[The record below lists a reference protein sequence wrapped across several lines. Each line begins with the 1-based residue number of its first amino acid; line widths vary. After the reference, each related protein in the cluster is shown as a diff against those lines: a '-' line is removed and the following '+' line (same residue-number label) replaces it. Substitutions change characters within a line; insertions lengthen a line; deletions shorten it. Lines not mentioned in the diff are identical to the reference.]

1 MPHLGPWEIV
11 AIVAVVLIIFGVGR
25 LPNALGALGKG
36 VRNFRKASAGEDVDV
51 APSKKATASSK
62 KEKDTSDEEDK
73 ADEEKS

>member
-1 MPHLGPWEIV
+1 MGPWEIV

-36 VRNFRKASAGEDVDV
+36 VRNFRKASAGDDVET
-51 APSKKATASSK
+51 APSKKQ
-62 KEKDTSDEEDK
+62 KDTSDEKDK

>member
-36 VRNFRKASAGEDVDV
+36 VRSFRSAAAGEDVD
-51 APSKKATASSK
+51 TDLSK
-62 KEKDTSDEEDK
+62 KEKDTAGEKDKDDEQ
-73 ADEEKS
+73 KS

>member
-36 VRNFRKASAGEDVDV
+36 VRSFRRASAGEEVD
-51 APSKKATASSK
+51 TDLSK
-62 KEKDTSDEEDK
+62 KEKDTAGEKDKDDEQ
-73 ADEEKS
+73 KS

>member
-36 VRNFRKASAGEDVDV
+36 VRNFRKASAGEDVDA
-51 APSKKATASSK
+51 APAKKQ
-62 KEKDTSDEEDK
+62 KDTSDDK
-73 ADEEKS
+73 DTADEEKS

>member
-36 VRNFRKASAGEDVDV
+36 VRSFRKGAAGDDVD
-51 APSKKATASSK
+51 TDLSK
-62 KEKDTSDEEDK
+62 KEKDTAGEKDK
-73 ADEEKS
+73 ADEQKN

>member
-36 VRNFRKASAGEDVDV
+36 VRNFRRASTGEDEEKV
-51 APSKKATASSK
+51 PSKKQ
-62 KEKDTSDEEDK
+62 KDTPDEKDK

>member
-36 VRNFRKASAGEDVDV
+36 VRSFRRAAAGEEVDTDL
-51 APSKKATASSK
+51 SE
-62 KEKDTSDEEDK
+62 KEKDTAGEKDKDDEQ
-73 ADEEKS
+73 KS

>member
-36 VRNFRKASAGEDVDV
+36 VRNFRRATAGEDVD
-51 APSKKATASSK
+51 TDLSK
-62 KEKDTSDEEDK
+62 KEKDTAGEKDKDDEQ
-73 ADEEKS
+73 KS

>member
-25 LPNALGALGKG
+25 LPNALGSLGKG
-36 VRNFRKASAGEDVDV
+36 VRNFRKASAGEDVEI
-51 APSKKATASSK
+51 APSK
-62 KEKDTSDEEDK
+62 KEKDTPVEKDT

>member
-25 LPNALGALGKG
+25 LPNALGSLGKG
-36 VRNFRKASAGEDVDV
+36 VRNFRKASAGEDVEI
-51 APSKKATASSK
+51 APSK
-62 KEKDTSDEEDK
+62 KEKDTPDEKDT

>member
-36 VRNFRKASAGEDVDV
+36 VRSFRRAAAGEDVD
-51 APSKKATASSK
+51 TDLSK
-62 KEKDTSDEEDK
+62 KEKDTAGEKDKDDEQ
-73 ADEEKS
+73 KS

>member
-36 VRNFRKASAGEDVDV
+36 VRSFRRAAAGEEVD
-51 APSKKATASSK
+51 TDLSK
-62 KEKDTSDEEDK
+62 KEKDTAGEKDT
-73 ADEEKS
+73 ADEQKS